1 MMVRRQIKVLN
12 MKKLNITIN
21 KNEYD
26 EKFPFYD
33 LDGYDCPDV
42 LYVVVDLETG
52 DCSLLNRSAGEKGV
66 SFEKYNGSEEWFK
79 IDPKVT
85 VENLL
90 EAIESNRTL
99 LEELMNETRIE
110 YKGSNKVGIT
120 SERGIEIIEYFEM
133 NGFGELSEDYIIT
146 DDEDLLLYA
155 EELEGEFGDKGFLD
169 ASEDAVQLKL
179 KLLAESVVAT
189 HGENMTEWVLE
200 NIDSIMWSIRERYVE
215 EACD

>member
-1 MMVRRQIKVLN
+1 MVRRQIKVLN

-33 LDGYDCPDV
+33 FDGYGCLDV
-42 LYVVVDLETG
+42 LYVVVDLDSG
-52 DCSLLNRSAGEKGV
+52 NCSLLNRGASECGV
-66 SFEKYNGSEEWFK
+66 SFGKHNGTEQWFK
-79 IDPKVT
+79 IDPKIT

-90 EAIESNRTL
+90 KAIESNRSL

-110 YKGSNKVGIT
+110 YNGSNEVGIT
-120 SERGIEIIEYFEM
+120 SERGIEIIEYFEV

-155 EELEGEFGDKGFLD
+155 EELEGEFEDKSFLD
-169 ASEDAVQLKL
+169 ATEDAAQLKL

-200 NIDSIMWSIRERYVE
+200 NIDSIMWSIRDRYVE
-215 EACD
+215 EACA

>member
-1 MMVRRQIKVLN
+1 MMERHVKVLK

-21 KNEYD
+21 IDAYD

-33 LDGYDCPDV
+33 LDGYDCPDE
-42 LYVVVDLETG
+42 LYVVVDLDTG

-66 SFEKYNGSEEWFK
+66 SFEKHNGSEEWFK
-79 IDPKVT
+79 VDPKVT

-110 YKGSNKVGIT
+110 YKGSNKIGIT
-120 SERGIEIIEYFEM
+120 SERGIEIIQHFEM
-133 NGFGELSEDYIIT
+133 DGFGEVSEDYIIT
-146 DDEDLLLYA
+146 DEEDLLFYA
-155 EELEGEFGDKGFLD
+155 EELEGEFGDKVFLD
-169 ASEDAVQLKL
+169 ASEDVAQMRL

-215 EACD
+215 EAHC